1 MLKGGGCFVFH
12 GIKSNLAE
20 CSLNHVV
27 VNKVFDTFDQ
37 DGEKKITFGTQKKWL
52 QNTIDSSCM
61 CTSTDS
67 QEDGWV
73 AKVKM

>member
-1 MLKGGGCFVFH
+1 MLKGGGCFVFY

-37 DGEKKITFGTQKKWL
+37 DGEKNHFWY
-52 QNTIDSSCM
+52 
-61 CTSTDS
+61 S
-67 QEDGWV
+67 QEVTSKHDRQFLYV
-73 AKVKM
+73 YLD

>member
-37 DGEKKITFGTQKKWL
+37 YGEKNSL
-52 QNTIDSSCM
+52 
-61 CTSTDS
+61 
-67 QEDGWV
+67 
-73 AKVKM
+73 